1 MTGKWEG
8 VEKQQLFENWGKG
21 ATIIRYLKIG
31 WRILLNF
38 ECVAELSEWGGG
50 GGRGGPL
57 VRPPKSYKLQRG
69 TLLGGAN
76 IFQFVF

>member
-38 ECVAELSEWGGG
+38 ECVAELSEWGGAG
-50 GGRGGPL
+50 AGESPL
-57 VRPPKSYKLQRG
+57 
-69 TLLGGAN
+69 
-76 IFQFVF
+76 